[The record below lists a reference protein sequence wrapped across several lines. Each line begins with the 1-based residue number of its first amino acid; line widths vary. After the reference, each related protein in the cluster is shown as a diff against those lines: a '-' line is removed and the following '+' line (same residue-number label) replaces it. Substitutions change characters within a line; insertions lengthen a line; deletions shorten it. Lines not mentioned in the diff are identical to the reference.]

1 MTIRSVMLHFVCITA
16 IFFGPTISRAGHHFE
31 NGNGY
36 GQSQDWS
43 SKHGKRHQG
52 GRAEAFVANDAYVAA
67 CGGCHWAY
75 VPQLL
80 PRASWETI
88 LAQSEDH
95 FGNALALSQQD
106 KSVLSAYLSA
116 NAADATSLK
125 LGRKIMRSLN
135 GVAPLQIRAIPY
147 ILHKHQG
154 ISPAVFSR
162 KSINSLANCI
172 ACHPAAASA
181 RFDDD
186 NVVIPAQ

>member
-1 MTIRSVMLHFVCITA
+1 MPIRSVLIQLACMTA
-16 IFFGPTISRAGHHFE
+16 LLISPALSLAGHHFE
-31 NGNGY
+31 DDNGY
-36 GQSQDWS
+36 GRSQDWS
-43 SKHGKRHQG
+43 PRHGKRHQG

-95 FGNALALSQQD
+95 FGNALALSQQE
-106 KSVLSAYLSA
+106 KSVLSGYLSA
-116 NAADATSLK
+116 NAADVTSLK

-135 GVAPLQIRAIPY
+135 GAAPLQIRAIPY

-172 ACHPAAASA
+172 ACHPGAASA

-186 NVVIPAQ
+186 SVVIPAQ

>member
-1 MTIRSVMLHFVCITA
+1 MPIRSVMIQLACMTA
-16 IFFGPTISRAGHHFE
+16 LLLSPALSLAGHHFE
-31 NGNGY
+31 DGNGH
-36 GQSQDWS
+36 GRSQDWS
-43 SKHGKRHQG
+43 PKHGKRHQG
-52 GRAEAFVANDAYVAA
+52 GRAEAFVANDAYIAA

-95 FGNALALSQQD
+95 FGNALALSQQE
-106 KSVLSAYLSA
+106 KSVLSGYLSA
-116 NAADATSLK
+116 NAADVTSLK

-172 ACHPAAASA
+172 ACHPGAASA
-181 RFDDD
+181 CFDDD
-186 NVVIPAQ
+186 SVVIPAQ